1 MIRRSP
7 LRKVMSLIKK
17 ERFRRKWDI
26 HKLALGVMI
35 DKTTAIYL
43 GVLLGYVF
51 ISMFIVGDVIGDY
64 HDQFIMIE
72 TQLRKRIWFIATLL
86 PVAYIIQS
94 FSRPGIVFSK
104 TEYRLTLLPYSKK
117 GIWLL
122 CAAEKWLKKLCV
134 YIVIGG
140 LISLV
145 TPISLWVIMG
155 YILMLLFIDML
166 MTMPQWILF
175 QMSIVSKIGVL
186 TLVIIL
192 NIINIYYQFKP
203 FAIGII
209 ILLIL
214 LNIRLSRMLFTNVN
228 WGRVT
233 EVSDF
238 QLWHMPIVSKA
249 SDIKMERRKLYSILQ
264 NMDML
269 KSPLEYTKGAIHQR
283 LWFVYFV
290 RNLKPL
296 IQIVGSLFALL
307 CLFMFISEGI
317 FHIGIALA
325 IHIYTTVIISFFRGH
340 FGNDLLQVLPWQLD
354 DFRQSFVRWGTYGT
368 LILLIPVATYLSLH
382 ASLWVPLQT
391 FFYIVVFFYMLHV
404 KILKACIILSRQ
416 PLEIQLDEGLSYLFL
431 VALIFSWK
439 YPVILL
445 SSFIVLWLIYRLKRR
460 QLFV

>member
-1 MIRRSP
+1 
-7 LRKVMSLIKK
+7 
-17 ERFRRKWDI
+17 
-26 HKLALGVMI
+26 
-35 DKTTAIYL
+35 
-43 GVLLGYVF
+43 
-51 ISMFIVGDVIGDY
+51 IVGDVIGDY

-72 TQLRKRIWFIATLL
+72 THLRKRIWFIATLL
-86 PVAYIIQS
+86 PVAYIIHS

-104 TEYRLTLLPYSKK
+104 TEYRLTLLPYSNKW
-117 GIWLL
+117 ILLL
-122 CAAEKWLKKLCV
+122 CAAEIWLKTLCVYIVILCASEKWIKKLCV

-317 FHIGIALA
+317 FHIGIA
-325 IHIYTTVIISFFRGH
+325 
-340 FGNDLLQVLPWQLD
+340 
-354 DFRQSFVRWGTYGT
+354 
-368 LILLIPVATYLSLH
+368 
-382 ASLWVPLQT
+382 
-391 FFYIVVFFYMLHV
+391 
-404 KILKACIILSRQ
+404 
-416 PLEIQLDEGLSYLFL
+416 
-431 VALIFSWK
+431 
-439 YPVILL
+439 
-445 SSFIVLWLIYRLKRR
+445 
-460 QLFV
+460 